1 MLAGAGVAALAPVGA
16 SALAPLQAAA
26 ANILVAVVIDFG
38 GGSGAPADVVQCV
51 TVPSGSTDA
60 QALAVVDQQTSAF
73 ANSGLLCSID
83 GYPPNG
89 VSDCDASSGD
99 DYYYWSYWHGSTGS
113 WVYAN
118 DGPAE
123 QVVAAGDV
131 EGWRFED
138 PGPAS
143 PAAAK
148 PGPSPDYE
156 TICPQAATA
165 ATTTTAA
172 PTTTTTAAPTAGAGS
187 APPTT
192 APPSAATPTTA
203 PATVGGGGSSTSS
216 SAPAPGGTGSTTAPA
231 AGSGSGGRTSTQPRS
246 DTSDDPSIR
255 GPTGTTSVPGRR
267 ARAIGPTGHRRGA
280 GGGAPWPLIV
290 TGALVVVLGTASVL
304 RWRRRE
310 RAA

>member
-216 SAPAPGGTGSTTAPA
+216 GGTGSTTAPA

-267 ARAIGPTGHRRGA
+267 ARAIG
-280 GGGAPWPLIV
+280 
-290 TGALVVVLGTASVL
+290 VVLGTASVL